1 MLIIMQQWKL
11 QIIIIIIIT
20 YTIGYRSTGA
30 SSTCMGGK
38 ERLFNFETTGAGIYC
53 HAILVAQVLIS
64 IPKQL
69 TTTKIPQQ
77 FQTSPNF

>member
-11 QIIIIIIIT
+11 QIIIIISIT